1 MPLIK
6 SINNITPKILEGVF
20 LADNAVVVGDVIIGK
35 ESSVWFNTVIRGDV
49 NSIIIWNSVNIQ
61 DGVVVHCTYQKTK
74 TIIGDNVSIGHNA
87 IIHGCEIRNN
97 VLIGMGAII
106 MDNVII
112 EENSIIAAG
121 AVLTK
126 GTYVKSGSLFAG
138 VPAKFKRSL
147 FEEEIKSS
155 IIKNYLNDEKLDE
168 INVLVLACTHY
179 PLIQNEIKSFYN
191 EIDVIDSSE
200 IVAEHINK
208 ELSELNLLNRV
219 NKPKFN
225 FIISN
230 FTESFSKS
238 ANIFFK
244 ENISLEENDI
254 WKSN

>member
-49 NSIIIWNSVNIQ
+49 NSIIIGNSVNIQ

-147 FEEEIKSS
+147 FEEEIENS
-155 IIKNYLNDEKLDE
+155 IIKTAEKYKKYL
-168 INVLVLACTHY
+168 
-179 PLIQNEIKSFYN
+179 SWYN
-191 EIDVIDSSE
+191 
-200 IVAEHINK
+200 
-208 ELSELNLLNRV
+208 
-219 NKPKFN
+219 
-225 FIISN
+225 
-230 FTESFSKS
+230 
-238 ANIFFK
+238 
-244 ENISLEENDI
+244 
-254 WKSN
+254 

>member
-1 MPLIK
+1 MQLIK

-20 LADNAVVVGDVIIGK
+20 LADSAVVVGDVIIGK

-49 NSIIIWNSVNIQ
+49 NSIIIGNRVNIQ

-97 VLIGMGAII
+97 VLIGMGALI

-147 FEEEIKSS
+147 FEEEIENS
-155 IIKNYLNDEKLDE
+155 IIKTAENYKKYL
-168 INVLVLACTHY
+168 
-179 PLIQNEIKSFYN
+179 SWYN
-191 EIDVIDSSE
+191 
-200 IVAEHINK
+200 
-208 ELSELNLLNRV
+208 
-219 NKPKFN
+219 
-225 FIISN
+225 
-230 FTESFSKS
+230 
-238 ANIFFK
+238 
-244 ENISLEENDI
+244 
-254 WKSN
+254 

>member
-49 NSIIIWNSVNIQ
+49 NSIIIGNSVNIQ

-147 FEEEIKSS
+147 FDEEIENS
-155 IIKNYLNDEKLDE
+155 IIKTAENYKKYL
-168 INVLVLACTHY
+168 
-179 PLIQNEIKSFYN
+179 SWYN
-191 EIDVIDSSE
+191 
-200 IVAEHINK
+200 
-208 ELSELNLLNRV
+208 
-219 NKPKFN
+219 
-225 FIISN
+225 
-230 FTESFSKS
+230 
-238 ANIFFK
+238 
-244 ENISLEENDI
+244 
-254 WKSN
+254 

>member
-20 LADNAVVVGDVIIGK
+20 LADNAVVIGDVIIGK
-35 ESSVWFNTVIRGDV
+35 KSSVWFNTVIRGDV
-49 NSIIIWNSVNIQ
+49 NSIIIGNSVNIQ

-147 FEEEIKSS
+147 FEEEIENS
-155 IIKNYLNDEKLDE
+155 IIKTAEKYKKYL
-168 INVLVLACTHY
+168 
-179 PLIQNEIKSFYN
+179 SWYN
-191 EIDVIDSSE
+191 
-200 IVAEHINK
+200 
-208 ELSELNLLNRV
+208 
-219 NKPKFN
+219 
-225 FIISN
+225 
-230 FTESFSKS
+230 
-238 ANIFFK
+238 
-244 ENISLEENDI
+244 
-254 WKSN
+254 

>member
-6 SINNITPKILEGVF
+6 SINNITPKISEGVF
-20 LADNAVVVGDVIIGK
+20 LADNAVVIGDVIIGK

-49 NSIIIWNSVNIQ
+49 NSIIIGNSVNIQ

-147 FEEEIKSS
+147 FEEEIENS
-155 IIKNYLNDEKLDE
+155 IIKTAENYKKYL
-168 INVLVLACTHY
+168 
-179 PLIQNEIKSFYN
+179 SWYN
-191 EIDVIDSSE
+191 
-200 IVAEHINK
+200 
-208 ELSELNLLNRV
+208 
-219 NKPKFN
+219 
-225 FIISN
+225 
-230 FTESFSKS
+230 
-238 ANIFFK
+238 
-244 ENISLEENDI
+244 
-254 WKSN
+254 

>member
-49 NSIIIWNSVNIQ
+49 NSIIIGNSVNIQ

-126 GTYVKSGSLFAG
+126 GTYVKSGSVFAG
-138 VPAKFKRSL
+138 VPAKFKRNL
-147 FEEEIKSS
+147 FEEEIENS
-155 IIKNYLNDEKLDE
+155 IIKTAENYKKYL
-168 INVLVLACTHY
+168 
-179 PLIQNEIKSFYN
+179 SWYN
-191 EIDVIDSSE
+191 
-200 IVAEHINK
+200 
-208 ELSELNLLNRV
+208 
-219 NKPKFN
+219 
-225 FIISN
+225 
-230 FTESFSKS
+230 
-238 ANIFFK
+238 
-244 ENISLEENDI
+244 
-254 WKSN
+254 

>member
-20 LADNAVVVGDVIIGK
+20 LADNAVIIGDVIIGK
-35 ESSVWFNTVIRGDV
+35 KSSVWFNTVIRGDV
-49 NSIIIWNSVNIQ
+49 NSIIIGNSVNIQ

-138 VPAKFKRSL
+138 VPANFKRSL
-147 FEEEIKSS
+147 FEEEIENS
-155 IIKNYLNDEKLDE
+155 IIKTAENYKKYL
-168 INVLVLACTHY
+168 
-179 PLIQNEIKSFYN
+179 SWYN
-191 EIDVIDSSE
+191 
-200 IVAEHINK
+200 
-208 ELSELNLLNRV
+208 
-219 NKPKFN
+219 
-225 FIISN
+225 
-230 FTESFSKS
+230 
-238 ANIFFK
+238 
-244 ENISLEENDI
+244 
-254 WKSN
+254 

>member
-35 ESSVWFNTVIRGDV
+35 ESSIWFNTVIRGDV
-49 NSIIIWNSVNIQ
+49 NSIIIGNSVNIQ

-147 FEEEIKSS
+147 FEEEIENS
-155 IIKNYLNDEKLDE
+155 IIKTAENYKKYL
-168 INVLVLACTHY
+168 
-179 PLIQNEIKSFYN
+179 SWYN
-191 EIDVIDSSE
+191 
-200 IVAEHINK
+200 
-208 ELSELNLLNRV
+208 
-219 NKPKFN
+219 
-225 FIISN
+225 
-230 FTESFSKS
+230 
-238 ANIFFK
+238 
-244 ENISLEENDI
+244 
-254 WKSN
+254 

>member
-20 LADNAVVVGDVIIGK
+20 LADSAVIIGDVIIGQK
-35 ESSVWFNTVIRGDV
+35 SSVWFNTVIRGDV
-49 NSIIIWNSVNIQ
+49 NSIIIGNSVNIQ

-147 FEEEIKSS
+147 FEEEIENS
-155 IIKNYLNDEKLDE
+155 IIKTAENYKKYL
-168 INVLVLACTHY
+168 
-179 PLIQNEIKSFYN
+179 SWYN
-191 EIDVIDSSE
+191 
-200 IVAEHINK
+200 
-208 ELSELNLLNRV
+208 
-219 NKPKFN
+219 
-225 FIISN
+225 
-230 FTESFSKS
+230 
-238 ANIFFK
+238 
-244 ENISLEENDI
+244 
-254 WKSN
+254 

>member
-49 NSIIIWNSVNIQ
+49 NSIIIGNSVNIQ

-155 IIKNYLNDEKLDE
+155 IIKTAENYKKYL
-168 INVLVLACTHY
+168 
-179 PLIQNEIKSFYN
+179 SWYN
-191 EIDVIDSSE
+191 
-200 IVAEHINK
+200 
-208 ELSELNLLNRV
+208 
-219 NKPKFN
+219 
-225 FIISN
+225 
-230 FTESFSKS
+230 
-238 ANIFFK
+238 
-244 ENISLEENDI
+244 
-254 WKSN
+254 

>member
-49 NSIIIWNSVNIQ
+49 NSIIIGNSVNIQ

-121 AVLTK
+121 AVLTN

-147 FEEEIKSS
+147 FEEEIENN
-155 IIKNYLNDEKLDE
+155 IIKTAENYKKYL
-168 INVLVLACTHY
+168 
-179 PLIQNEIKSFYN
+179 SWYN
-191 EIDVIDSSE
+191 
-200 IVAEHINK
+200 
-208 ELSELNLLNRV
+208 
-219 NKPKFN
+219 
-225 FIISN
+225 
-230 FTESFSKS
+230 
-238 ANIFFK
+238 
-244 ENISLEENDI
+244 
-254 WKSN
+254 

>member
-20 LADNAVVVGDVIIGK
+20 LADNAVVIGDVIIGK

-49 NSIIIWNSVNIQ
+49 NSIVIGNSVNVQ

-147 FEEEIKSS
+147 FEEEIENS
-155 IIKNYLNDEKLDE
+155 IIKTAEKYKKYL
-168 INVLVLACTHY
+168 
-179 PLIQNEIKSFYN
+179 SWYN
-191 EIDVIDSSE
+191 
-200 IVAEHINK
+200 
-208 ELSELNLLNRV
+208 
-219 NKPKFN
+219 
-225 FIISN
+225 
-230 FTESFSKS
+230 
-238 ANIFFK
+238 
-244 ENISLEENDI
+244 
-254 WKSN
+254 

>member
-20 LADNAVVVGDVIIGK
+20 LADSAVVVGDVIIGK

-49 NSIIIWNSVNIQ
+49 NSIIIGNSVNIQ

-147 FEEEIKSS
+147 FEEEIENS
-155 IIKNYLNDEKLDE
+155 IIKTAENYKKYL
-168 INVLVLACTHY
+168 
-179 PLIQNEIKSFYN
+179 SWYN
-191 EIDVIDSSE
+191 
-200 IVAEHINK
+200 
-208 ELSELNLLNRV
+208 
-219 NKPKFN
+219 
-225 FIISN
+225 
-230 FTESFSKS
+230 
-238 ANIFFK
+238 
-244 ENISLEENDI
+244 
-254 WKSN
+254 

>member
-49 NSIIIWNSVNIQ
+49 NSIIIGNSVNIQ

-147 FEEEIKSS
+147 FEEEIENS
-155 IIKNYLNDEKLDE
+155 IIKTAENYKKYL
-168 INVLVLACTHY
+168 
-179 PLIQNEIKSFYN
+179 SWYN
-191 EIDVIDSSE
+191 
-200 IVAEHINK
+200 
-208 ELSELNLLNRV
+208 
-219 NKPKFN
+219 
-225 FIISN
+225 
-230 FTESFSKS
+230 
-238 ANIFFK
+238 
-244 ENISLEENDI
+244 
-254 WKSN
+254 

>member
-49 NSIIIWNSVNIQ
+49 NSIIIGNSVNIQ

-147 FEEEIKSS
+147 FEKEIENS
-155 IIKNYLNDEKLDE
+155 IIKTAENYKKYL
-168 INVLVLACTHY
+168 
-179 PLIQNEIKSFYN
+179 SWYN
-191 EIDVIDSSE
+191 
-200 IVAEHINK
+200 
-208 ELSELNLLNRV
+208 
-219 NKPKFN
+219 
-225 FIISN
+225 
-230 FTESFSKS
+230 
-238 ANIFFK
+238 
-244 ENISLEENDI
+244 
-254 WKSN
+254 

>member
-49 NSIIIWNSVNIQ
+49 NSIIIGNSVNIQ

-126 GTYVKSGSLFAG
+126 GTYVKQGSLFAG

-147 FEEEIKSS
+147 FDEEIENS
-155 IIKNYLNDEKLDE
+155 IIKTAENYEKYL
-168 INVLVLACTHY
+168 
-179 PLIQNEIKSFYN
+179 SWYN
-191 EIDVIDSSE
+191 
-200 IVAEHINK
+200 
-208 ELSELNLLNRV
+208 
-219 NKPKFN
+219 
-225 FIISN
+225 
-230 FTESFSKS
+230 
-238 ANIFFK
+238 
-244 ENISLEENDI
+244 
-254 WKSN
+254 

>member
-20 LADNAVVVGDVIIGK
+20 LADNAVVIGDVIIGK
-35 ESSVWFNTVIRGDV
+35 ESSVWFSTVIRGDV
-49 NSIIIWNSVNIQ
+49 NSIIIGNSVNIQ

-106 MDNVII
+106 MDNVVI

-147 FEEEIKSS
+147 FKEEIENS
-155 IIKNYLNDEKLDE
+155 IIKTTENYKKYL
-168 INVLVLACTHY
+168 
-179 PLIQNEIKSFYN
+179 SWYN
-191 EIDVIDSSE
+191 
-200 IVAEHINK
+200 
-208 ELSELNLLNRV
+208 
-219 NKPKFN
+219 
-225 FIISN
+225 
-230 FTESFSKS
+230 
-238 ANIFFK
+238 
-244 ENISLEENDI
+244 
-254 WKSN
+254 

>member
-20 LADNAVVVGDVIIGK
+20 LADNSVVVGDVIIGK

-49 NSIIIWNSVNIQ
+49 NSIIIGNSVNIQ

-147 FEEEIKSS
+147 FEEEIENS
-155 IIKNYLNDEKLDE
+155 IIKTAENYKKYL
-168 INVLVLACTHY
+168 
-179 PLIQNEIKSFYN
+179 SWYN
-191 EIDVIDSSE
+191 
-200 IVAEHINK
+200 
-208 ELSELNLLNRV
+208 
-219 NKPKFN
+219 
-225 FIISN
+225 
-230 FTESFSKS
+230 
-238 ANIFFK
+238 
-244 ENISLEENDI
+244 
-254 WKSN
+254 

>member
-49 NSIIIWNSVNIQ
+49 NSIIIGNSVNIQ

-147 FEEEIKSS
+147 FEEEIENS
-155 IIKNYLNDEKLDE
+155 IIKTAKNYKKYL
-168 INVLVLACTHY
+168 
-179 PLIQNEIKSFYN
+179 SWYN
-191 EIDVIDSSE
+191 
-200 IVAEHINK
+200 
-208 ELSELNLLNRV
+208 
-219 NKPKFN
+219 
-225 FIISN
+225 
-230 FTESFSKS
+230 
-238 ANIFFK
+238 
-244 ENISLEENDI
+244 
-254 WKSN
+254 

>member
-49 NSIIIWNSVNIQ
+49 NSIIIGNSVNIQ

-138 VPAKFKRSL
+138 VPANL
-147 FEEEIKSS
+147 
-155 IIKNYLNDEKLDE
+155 NAAYLK
-168 INVLVLACTHY
+168 
-179 PLIQNEIKSFYN
+179 K
-191 EIDVIDSSE
+191 
-200 IVAEHINK
+200 K
-208 ELSELNLLNRV
+208 
-219 NKPKFN
+219 
-225 FIISN
+225 
-230 FTESFSKS
+230 
-238 ANIFFK
+238 
-244 ENISLEENDI
+244 
-254 WKSN
+254 

>member
-6 SINNITPKILEGVF
+6 SINNITPKILKGVF
-20 LADNAVVVGDVIIGK
+20 LADNAVVIGDVIIGK
-35 ESSVWFNTVIRGDV
+35 ESSVWFSTVIRGDV
-49 NSIIIWNSVNIQ
+49 NSIIIGNSVNIQ

-106 MDNVII
+106 MDNVVI

-147 FEEEIKSS
+147 FKEEIENS
-155 IIKNYLNDEKLDE
+155 IIKTTENYKKYL
-168 INVLVLACTHY
+168 
-179 PLIQNEIKSFYN
+179 SWYN
-191 EIDVIDSSE
+191 
-200 IVAEHINK
+200 
-208 ELSELNLLNRV
+208 
-219 NKPKFN
+219 
-225 FIISN
+225 
-230 FTESFSKS
+230 
-238 ANIFFK
+238 
-244 ENISLEENDI
+244 
-254 WKSN
+254 

>member
-20 LADNAVVVGDVIIGK
+20 LADNAVVIGDVIIGK

-49 NSIIIWNSVNIQ
+49 NSIIIGNSVNIQ
-61 DGVVVHCTYQKTK
+61 DGVVVHCTFQKTK

-147 FEEEIKSS
+147 FEEEIENS
-155 IIKNYLNDEKLDE
+155 IIKTAEKYKKYL
-168 INVLVLACTHY
+168 
-179 PLIQNEIKSFYN
+179 SWYN
-191 EIDVIDSSE
+191 
-200 IVAEHINK
+200 
-208 ELSELNLLNRV
+208 
-219 NKPKFN
+219 
-225 FIISN
+225 
-230 FTESFSKS
+230 
-238 ANIFFK
+238 
-244 ENISLEENDI
+244 
-254 WKSN
+254 

>member
-20 LADNAVVVGDVIIGK
+20 LADNAVVIGDVIIGK

-49 NSIIIWNSVNIQ
+49 NSIIIGNSVNIQ

-106 MDNVII
+106 MDNVVI

-121 AVLTK
+121 ALLTK

-147 FEEEIKSS
+147 FEEEIENS
-155 IIKNYLNDEKLDE
+155 IIKTAENYKKYL
-168 INVLVLACTHY
+168 
-179 PLIQNEIKSFYN
+179 SWYN
-191 EIDVIDSSE
+191 
-200 IVAEHINK
+200 
-208 ELSELNLLNRV
+208 
-219 NKPKFN
+219 
-225 FIISN
+225 
-230 FTESFSKS
+230 
-238 ANIFFK
+238 
-244 ENISLEENDI
+244 
-254 WKSN
+254 

>member
-20 LADNAVVVGDVIIGK
+20 LADNAVVIGDVIIGK
-35 ESSVWFNTVIRGDV
+35 KSSVWFNTVIRGDV
-49 NSIIIWNSVNIQ
+49 NSIIIGNSVNIQ

-138 VPAKFKRSL
+138 IPAKFKRSL
-147 FEEEIKSS
+147 SKEEIDNN
-155 IIKNYLNDEKLDE
+155 IIKTAENYKKYL
-168 INVLVLACTHY
+168 
-179 PLIQNEIKSFYN
+179 SWYN
-191 EIDVIDSSE
+191 
-200 IVAEHINK
+200 
-208 ELSELNLLNRV
+208 
-219 NKPKFN
+219 
-225 FIISN
+225 
-230 FTESFSKS
+230 
-238 ANIFFK
+238 
-244 ENISLEENDI
+244 
-254 WKSN
+254 